1 MKKLTDKEL
10 QEELKWTQANVA
22 ELDDITSGRV
32 TRGAFARIAGLK
44 MKLEAAHHALIKD
57 TPQVAAPVVIMLVGM
72 DEQVRQ
78 IDAGVRQDDVVE
90 AELAEAPSGAVPALV
105 EADGCGEC
113 GTCVDCVDGRDL
125 EDETDVSERCDNA
138 GTERESCPCLRCVTA
153 RTS

>member
-1 MKKLTDKEL
+1 VDKKLTDKEL
-10 QEELKWTQANVA
+10 QERLKWSEANVG

-78 IDAGVRQDDVVE
+78 IDAVRQDGVVE
-90 AELAEAPSGAVPALV
+90 AEVVPQVSGAVPALV
-105 EADGCGEC
+105 EADGEQ
-113 GTCVDCVDGRDL
+113 
-125 EDETDVSERCDNA
+125 TDVSETERCGNA
-138 GTERESCPCLRCVTA
+138 GTERERVCPCLRCVTA